1 MAPSSDYAVSSLLC
15 AEDNNSIFYDND
27 HFGMGAEVE
36 EFGATWNHRYY
47 RNLNQNRVFNGV
59 DEDGLP
65 LQSEES
71 VALMV
76 EKERKHLPNANYLK
90 RLQSGDLDLEARKEA
105 VDWIGKVG

>member
-1 MAPSSDYAVSSLLC
+1 MAPSFDCAVSSLLC
-15 AEDNNSIFYDND
+15 AEDNSIFYDND
-27 HFGMGAEVE
+27 YFGGGAEVE
-36 EFGATWNHRYY
+36 EFGTTWNHRCY
-47 RNLNQNRVFNGV
+47 RNWNQNRVFNGV

-90 RLQSGDLDLEARKEA
+90 RLQSGDLDLEARNEA

>member
-1 MAPSSDYAVSSLLC
+1 MAPSFDCAVSSLLC
-15 AEDNNSIFYDND
+15 AEDNSIFYDND
-27 HFGMGAEVE
+27 YFGGGAEVE
-36 EFGATWNHRYY
+36 EFGTTWNHRCY
-47 RNLNQNRVFNGV
+47 RNWNQNRVFNGV

-71 VALMV
+71 VASMV

-105 VDWIGKVG
+105 VDWIEKVG